1 MSHHMYLAD
10 VVGMAMVVAEV
21 YDVDLEEAI
30 KEKWL
35 NKR

>member
-1 MSHHMYLAD
+1 MYLAD
-10 VVGMAMVVAEV
+10 VVGMAMVFAEV